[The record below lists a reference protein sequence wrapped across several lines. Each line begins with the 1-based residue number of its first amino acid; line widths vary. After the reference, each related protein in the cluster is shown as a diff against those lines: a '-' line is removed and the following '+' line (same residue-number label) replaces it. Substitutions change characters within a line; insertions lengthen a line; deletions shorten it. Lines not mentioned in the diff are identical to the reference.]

1 MGDHPY
7 RGLPSKQFWN
17 ATVRDAPA
25 GDIDPVGEFEL
36 ELSPN
41 TRVATSGSCFAQHIA
56 RHLSATGLNYYVAEE
71 AHPLTPRQVA
81 VAHQYGV
88 FSARFGNVYTA
99 RQLLQLFRRAHSSFT
114 PEEDV
119 WIEADGTALDPFRP
133 TVQPGGFANEAEMRA
148 DRAYHLGVVRR
159 MFRELDVLIFTLGLT
174 ECWRSRV
181 DGAVYPVCPG
191 VSGGVFDPARHEFYN
206 QTVADV
212 HADMSMFLEG
222 LRTVNP
228 SAKVVLTVSPVPL
241 AATATAGGN
250 VVSSTVYSKSVLRVA
265 AEMLRVENPQV
276 QYFPSFEIITGPG
289 ARGAY
294 YADDLRNPTEAG
306 VRHVMKIFM
315 NHVTLKSE
323 TPRPAPEPVPVEKAA
338 AVAAPAVAAAADYA
352 SASQWVEALCDEQML
367 DQT

>member
-99 RQLLQLFRRAHSSFT
+99 RQLLQLFRRAHGSFT

-191 VSGGVFDPARHEFYN
+191 VSGGV
-206 QTVADV
+206 
-212 HADMSMFLEG
+212 
-222 LRTVNP
+222 
-228 SAKVVLTVSPVPL
+228 
-241 AATATAGGN
+241 
-250 VVSSTVYSKSVLRVA
+250 
-265 AEMLRVENPQV
+265 
-276 QYFPSFEIITGPG
+276 
-289 ARGAY
+289 
-294 YADDLRNPTEAG
+294 
-306 VRHVMKIFM
+306 
-315 NHVTLKSE
+315 
-323 TPRPAPEPVPVEKAA
+323 
-338 AVAAPAVAAAADYA
+338 
-352 SASQWVEALCDEQML
+352 
-367 DQT
+367 